1 MRHVPRQDLEAT
13 LASAWLGF
21 FPQAPSSLSDF
32 AAMVSRSRR
41 SLAATAAATALLASC
56 DVPMSADAFNQPL
69 HLGLSPPVAQ
79 TPALGGT
86 HLQRSSLLQGRYEY
100 GATATSTT
108 TSCNRGSI
116 TRRVSGITSPLQSSF
131 IEEPPANAGSAD
143 GSFNRDDGTSLED
156 ANKTAQ
162 DAMLGDMQT
171 QAPTGNEKNKLLSK
185 LAEKVGA
192 VDESRIAFPELTTG
206 EVPRMYRYVQRKLN
220 LCLFYLP
227 RFMRFFHSHYNV
239 SMHLS
244 FLFYSPC
251 SNLKYDKSVD
261 GKISASKHAS
271 GSTLEATALIAG
283 TTLGV
288 SMLHLPSA
296 VASSGFLYSSAFM
309 FPSYVY
315 SVMSGLL
322 IAELCINRMGTTGK
336 RDVKLMELF
345 RESLGKLP
353 SAIGA
358 VAYFGLQLAVILA
371 CIATGGESI
380 GTLLNSIGAG
390 DVLSSF
396 LGAKELIFAGGVGA
410 ASLAV
415 KPSAKDTMNNVL
427 LVGTVATLLAT
438 LGVGGTTADFSA
450 LVAGENQ
457 NPKAVFNALP
467 LIFMALGYQQV
478 MPKVTSMLEGDKDK
492 IITSVIAGT
501 AIPFVLF
508 LIWNAITLGNAMA
521 GSGLLASGV
530 DPVAL
535 LQSQGGVLGGL
546 ISAFSMLVVSGTL
559 FNFSGL
565 FVDNVEDTAQIQ
577 NRKWR
582 PALFAGSLVPAALI
596 SASDAVNTCKL
607 LDYAGA
613 FSISVL
619 FLFLPSIMIW
629 KARYGEDNSPL
640 SVKPMVPFGKL
651 SLSSL
656 WKVAATLFIEQGA
669 EKLGIIEWLMNFFH

>member
-1 MRHVPRQDLEAT
+1 MR
-13 LASAWLGF
+13 SS
-21 FPQAPSSLSDF
+21 PSSTCVLF
-32 AAMVSRSRR
+32 
-41 SLAATAAATALLASC
+41 
-56 DVPMSADAFNQPL
+56 
-69 HLGLSPPVAQ
+69 
-79 TPALGGT
+79 
-86 HLQRSSLLQGRYEY
+86 
-100 GATATSTT
+100 TSY
-108 TSCNRGSI
+108 SI
-116 TRRVSGITSPLQSSF
+116 
-131 IEEPPANAGSAD
+131 
-143 GSFNRDDGTSLED
+143 
-156 ANKTAQ
+156 
-162 DAMLGDMQT
+162 
-171 QAPTGNEKNKLLSK
+171 
-185 LAEKVGA
+185 
-192 VDESRIAFPELTTG
+192 
-206 EVPRMYRYVQRKLN
+206 
-220 LCLFYLP
+220 
-227 RFMRFFHSHYNV
+227 FFHSHHNIFV
-239 SMHLS
+239 HH
-244 FLFYSPC
+244 FLFYSPR

-309 FPSYVY
+309 VPSYVY

-345 RESLGKLP
+345 RESLGKVP

-358 VAYFGLQLAVILA
+358 VAYFGLHLAVILA

-380 GTLLNSIGAG
+380 GTLLSSIGMG
-390 DVLSSF
+390 DVLSSG
-396 LGAKELIFAGGVGA
+396 LGVKELIFAGGVGA

-415 KPSAKDTMNNVL
+415 KPSAKDTINNIL

-438 LGVGGTTADFSA
+438 LGVGGATADFSA
-450 LVAGENQ
+450 LIAGENQ

-501 AIPFVLF
+501 AIPFVLI
-508 LIWNAITLGNAMA
+508 LIWNAITLGNAMT

-596 SASDAVNTCKL
+596 SASDAVNTCRL

-613 FSISVL
+613 FSISIL